1 MKRIVFGLLAAA
13 VLCGTNDAKAQ
24 EYQIVVNA
32 GTSISEMSKDE
43 LSKIF
48 QKKARKLPSGEN
60 AMPVDQEK
68 DALVREAFSNAILGR
83 SPSQMESFWQQQIF
97 WGKDVPP
104 AKRKSD
110 AR

>member
-1 MKRIVFGLLAAA
+1 
-13 VLCGTNDAKAQ
+13 
-24 EYQIVVNA
+24 
-32 GTSISEMSKDE
+32 
-43 LSKIF
+43 
-48 QKKARKLPSGEN
+48 
-60 AMPVDQEK
+60 MPVDQEK